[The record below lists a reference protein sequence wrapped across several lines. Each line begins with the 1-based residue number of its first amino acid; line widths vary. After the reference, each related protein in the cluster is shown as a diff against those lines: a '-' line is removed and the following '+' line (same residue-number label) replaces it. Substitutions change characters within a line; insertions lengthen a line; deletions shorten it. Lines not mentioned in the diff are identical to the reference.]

1 MMNDLI
7 IQDLDDV
14 YNVINRM
21 IPRLFFKVEI
31 ESYNVF
37 IYVPKLL
44 VDYISNKL
52 QNMFSNIYIV
62 VNCDQLFT
70 AFVQVIEE

>member
-1 MMNDLI
+1 MNDLI